1 MDRIGLIG
9 IGNIGRFYAQRL
21 IEEGYSLTA
30 LDLDP
35 ERVRYAVELGAQ
47 AAASPAEVAERSDVV
62 ILSLPGSR
70 AVEAVMDGEEGVLSC
85 LRAGQLVID
94 TGTTRPET
102 DARYERLCAAK
113 GAGFVDAPLTW
124 RGPGQII
131 MVGGTA
137 ESYSRAEPLLSKLS
151 YKLRHVGPIGEG
163 QVLKLINQAIQAGQL
178 AVYAEAVELAK
189 RQGVDPCLLKE
200 YLEYNVPEV
209 LFDDDFT
216 GGGHLALHYKDL
228 GYLLEVAHDSGANIP
243 ITSLVHEVFKASKL
257 YGDPNW
263 LQAGIASYWRR
274 MNEGDQKGSPH
285 PAARRHGSRLGQCKH
300 NPGAVPFRR
309 GGL

>member
-21 IEEGYSLTA
+21 IEEGYPLTA
-30 LDLDP
+30 LDLDL

-47 AAASPAEVAERSDVV
+47 AASCPAELAERSDVV

-70 AVEAVMDGEEGVLSC
+70 AVEAVMEGARGVLSR
-85 LRAGQLVID
+85 LRAGQLIID

-102 DARYERLCAAK
+102 DVRYERLCAAK

-131 MVGGTA
+131 MVGGTV
-137 ESYSRAEPLLSKLS
+137 ENYSRAEPLLKKLS

-189 RQGVDPCLLKE
+189 QQGVDPRLLKE

-209 LFDDDFT
+209 LYGDDFE

-228 GYLLEVAHDSGANIP
+228 GYLLEVAHDSGASIP

-274 MNEGDQKGSPH
+274 LNKG
-285 PAARRHGSRLGQCKH
+285 
-300 NPGAVPFRR
+300 N
-309 GGL
+309 